1 MDRWVRCRGDF
12 PLRLPQVYFL
22 SRFFLFLVDWH
33 SIPVI
38 ATTMAWAANQFKATW
53 SRTVTIVVS
62 GELVRWG
69 DCDGSVLVAIVVSG
83 ELVRWG
89 DCDGSVF
96 VA

>member
-1 MDRWVRCRGDF
+1 
-12 PLRLPQVYFL
+12 
-22 SRFFLFLVDWH
+22 
-33 SIPVI
+33 
-38 ATTMAWAANQFKATW
+38 MAWAANQFKATW

-96 VA
+96 VIRRVRTFDTLNRAHD